1 MLLGSLFHGSNLLW
15 DFDSFFLEDRVALGS
30 GFFYPWLKDQQL
42 VLLSNFRSERQ
53 AACAHVITP
62 QWRDDKLGNESMS
75 LSASEASKRA
85 FFQKASSYNKAWL
98 MFPQCLLSARR
109 HVKCSP
115 YTISFSPHR
124 RLIITVLNPSYS

>member
-85 FFQKASSYNKAWL
+85 FFPESFLLQQSVADVSSVLAL
-98 MFPQCLLSARR
+98 CQAPREVLSI
-109 HVKCSP
+109 H
-115 YTISFSPHR
+115 YFI
-124 RLIITVLNPSYS
+124 